1 MQNRLFLPFSFFRK
15 PKKLQCCKWA
25 PLSLKKENQSRKGK
39 RRESILFWLLSALAW
54 RERRNF
60 VFSQNL
66 FLCQRPKHLPK
77 HFVSKNCILFSTSQ
91 KGSKFLW
98 GNFFSLWDL
107 VNYEPGRYRPPFLP
121 PKNKHTQRGR
131 LGSGMTTLTW
141 PNPPFPSFLPTFYI
155 KYPFSRPFFAK
166 KKRRGGIFVRRN
178 LLFYLKQKRR
188 VGKSQISTLV
198 AFLCVLPPPMLGRGM
213 LLTTFSL
220 LSHGEKIGR
229 ASYACPSPEADWR
242 VCLDRPL
249 FIFVLAIS
257 AQVLSQLESGDVV
270 NENLLIWRHG
280 LIWLNFGILVSKLLS
295 SKVLLL
301 SICKTQ
307 RPRGR
312 PTRQMLDTYVNV
324 WDCDT
329 HVSASIKSWYV
340 YDVVFASAAR
350 AVGNSDLNDVF

>member
-54 RERRNF
+54 REGRNF

-166 KKRRGGIFVRRN
+166 REGEGRNFCAQKFAFLPQAKTEGWKIANINVGRFFVCLTSSNVGTTRN
-178 LLFYLKQKRR
+178 AADHFFASFSRWKN
-188 VGKSQISTLV
+188 LV
-198 AFLCVLPPPMLGRGM
+198 ALCLSQSWGWLR
-213 LLTTFSL
+213 SL
-220 LSHGEKIGR
+220 LRQASLYIR
-229 ASYACPSPEADWR
+229 ASYLRKFYHNSKAEMLWTRIFSFDVMDWFDWT
-242 VCLDRPL
+242 LG
-249 FIFVLAIS
+249 F
-257 AQVLSQLESGDVV
+257 
-270 NENLLIWRHG
+270 
-280 LIWLNFGILVSKLLS
+280 
-295 SKVLLL
+295 
-301 SICKTQ
+301 
-307 RPRGR
+307 
-312 PTRQMLDTYVNV
+312 
-324 WDCDT
+324 
-329 HVSASIKSWYV
+329 
-340 YDVVFASAAR
+340 
-350 AVGNSDLNDVF
+350 